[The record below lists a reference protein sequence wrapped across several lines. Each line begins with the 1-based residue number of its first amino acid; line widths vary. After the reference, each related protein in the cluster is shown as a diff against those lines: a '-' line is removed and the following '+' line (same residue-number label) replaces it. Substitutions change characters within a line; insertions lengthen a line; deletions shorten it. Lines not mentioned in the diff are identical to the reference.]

1 MKLYV
6 NTDGEWFGTQAD
18 AKADLRDFGYE
29 FKATEVP
36 VDKAG
41 LLDFLNLH
49 RVGKHTPPAVTRDDI
64 SDLLG
69 DDEPAVEEILSAKVV
84 TTAPVIDTY
93 TIVDWLLDTATPTQV
108 EVVFGA
114 LGARFHEANKDKNND

>member
-6 NTDGEWFGTQAD
+6 THLGRWAGTQTD
-18 AKADLRDFGYE
+18 AKALGKEDGGWVE
-29 FKATEVP
+29 QEVP
-36 VDKAG
+36 TDKTSLIA
-41 LLDFLNLH
+41 FLNEWT
-49 RVGKHTPPAVTRDDI
+49 VAEAPDDDI

-69 DDEPAVEEILSAKVV
+69 DDDPAVEEILSAKVV

-93 TIVDWLLDTATPTQV
+93 MIVDWLLDTATPTQV

-114 LGARFHEANKDKNND
+114 LGARFHEANKGKNND

>member
-1 MKLYV
+1 MKLYIAAGV
-6 NTDGEWFGTQAD
+6 YVGTQAEAKKLD
-18 AKADLRDFGYE
+18 RDFTPVEVPTDKEGLIAYLNEVASAKAVAEYS
-29 FKATEVP
+29 A
-36 VDKAG
+36 
-41 LLDFLNLH
+41 
-49 RVGKHTPPAVTRDDI
+49 PPSDDDI

-108 EVVFGA
+108 EVIFGA

>member
-1 MKLYV
+1 MP
-6 NTDGEWFGTQAD
+6 TDKEGLIAYLNEYQIDRDIHQQQVAD
-18 AKADLRDFGYE
+18 GPHSFDS
-29 FKATEVP
+29 
-36 VDKAG
+36 
-41 LLDFLNLH
+41 
-49 RVGKHTPPAVTRDDI
+49 DDI

-114 LGARFHEANKDKNND
+114 LGARFHEAVKDKAND